1 MTTHEIIN
9 NDFRNVNIENNSID
23 FILTDP
29 PYPKEYLP
37 LWKDLSIFA
46 NRVLKPSGFLLTYS
60 GEMYLPEVIDNLK
73 TNLIYYWCFAL
84 IHKGNTQIVN
94 GRNVICGW
102 KPLLL
107 FQKSP
112 FKMLDTFPTDI
123 INGSGREKNLH
134 EWQQSSMELGLILEK
149 LTNENDIVLDPF
161 AGSGST
167 MELCKQYNRNS
178 ISIEI
183 DSQYIENMKKREY
196 KYHNQ
201 IKFL

>member
-9 NDFRNVNIENNSID
+9 NDFRNVDIPKNSINL
-23 FILTDP
+23 ILTDP
-29 PYPKEYLP
+29 PYPKEYLS

-46 NRVLKPSGFLLTYS
+46 DKVLKPSGFLLTYS
-60 GEMYLPEVIDNLK
+60 GEMYLPEVINNLK

-94 GRNVICGW
+94 GRNIICGW

-112 FKMLDTFPTDI
+112 FKIINTFPMDI
-123 INGSGREKNLH
+123 INGNGREKNLH
-134 EWQQSSMELGLILEK
+134 EWQQSSMELGHILEK
-149 LTNENDIVLDPF
+149 LTNENDIILDPF
-161 AGSGST
+161 AGSGSI

-183 DSQYIENMKKREY
+183 NSHHVENMRKREE
-196 KYHNQ
+196 KYQRQ